1 MLNLAYGGFKLK
13 NFSFTVTALLAGML
27 LSVSALAGVV
37 EKVEKDFSPTSGVVV
52 MAASIDEYI
61 IDLDGS
67 SGVAVGDL
75 LAVVEEGA
83 QIVHPVTKK
92 ILGTLDKTMA
102 VLQVTQ
108 VKTGYSYAK
117 VLEAEASAAIDAG
130 TKLERFSNLSAI
142 FKDETG
148 VSEAM
153 YADLR
158 RALPQLEWQES
169 MSATIAD
176 LFFTVTPNGLEV
188 RDSKGVLIRSYAPE
202 KPTTV
207 AAQGIPTNL
216 ITAPV
221 VKGTSSATAG
231 GAGVAVVGGAA
242 VNALATSGAGKGAV
256 QYEASPSGE
265 TAQATT
271 GVDIF
276 NMEFPRFNK
285 VGQFKK
291 KTVMADFEKVDGKL
305 LLATTDGETIEVFSV
320 EEKLELVATGDST
333 TMGQILSLSWYQPE
347 AGEAYLAVT
356 VWHDEQISTDLLK
369 LEGSTLAPVI
379 RGYPRMVAGFD
390 VDGDMRSELLL
401 GQEFE
406 REYFY
411 GRRVDALTLRNGKFE
426 ASPPPMVLPR
436 SFQIFGAL
444 LADITGDGK
453 VEAIYIRKRR
463 LYIFQGTEQI
473 YKSSSEIGG
482 SVSTV
487 TYDVDPDAQNPM
499 INNASIEVAPVAA
512 DLNGDGRREI
522 VAPAADGN
530 ILRSV
535 GVASA
540 IDNSWLAVFKYRNG
554 MVIKGSVG
562 DRLERPLQGICIANG
577 QAYMLATDV
586 GNLLDS
592 NEASYL
598 LSIPLQ

>member
-1 MLNLAYGGFKLK
+1 LK
-13 NFSFTVTALLAGML
+13 NFSFTVTALLAGVL
-27 LSVSALAGVV
+27 LSVSALASVV

>member
-1 MLNLAYGGFKLK
+1 MK

>member
-67 SGVAVGDL
+67 TGVAVGDL

-92 ILGTLDKTMA
+92 VLGTLDKTMA

-117 VLEAEASAAIDAG
+117 VLDAEASAAIDAG

-148 VSEAM
+148 VFEAM

-188 RDSKGVLIRSYAPE
+188 RDSKGGLIRSYAPE
-202 KPTTV
+202 QPAV
-207 AAQGIPTNL
+207 AAAQSIPTNL

-221 VKGTSSATAG
+221 VTDASSATATG
-231 GAGVAVVGGAA
+231 TGMAVTGGAA
-242 VNALATSGAGKGAV
+242 VNALATPGVGKGAV
-256 QYEASPSGE
+256 QYETLPSGE
-265 TAQATT
+265 TARITT
-271 GVDIF
+271 GSDIF
-276 NMEFPRFNK
+276 SMEFPRFNK
-285 VGQFKK
+285 IGQFKK
-291 KTVMADFEKVDGKL
+291 KTAMADFEKVNGKL
-305 LLATTDGETIEVFSV
+305 LLATTDGGTIEVFSV
-320 EEKLELVATGDST
+320 GEKLESVATGDSI

-347 AGEAYLAVT
+347 PGEAYLAVT
-356 VWHDEQISTDLLK
+356 VWHDERINTDLLK
-369 LEGSTLAPVI
+369 LEGSTLEPVI
-379 RGYPRMVAGFD
+379 RGYSRMVAGFD

-406 REYFY
+406 RESFY
-411 GRRVDALTLRNGKFE
+411 GRGVDALTLRNGKFE

-586 GNLLDS
+586 GNLLES

>member
-1 MLNLAYGGFKLK
+1 MK

-67 SGVAVGDL
+67 TGVAVGDL

-92 ILGTLDKTMA
+92 VLGTLDKTMA

-117 VLEAEASAAIDAG
+117 VLNAEASAAIDAG

-148 VSEAM
+148 VFEAM

-158 RALPQLEWQES
+158 RALPQLEWQDS

-202 KPTTV
+202 QPVV
-207 AAQGIPTNL
+207 AAAQSIPTDL

-221 VKGTSSATAG
+221 ATDASSATATG
-231 GAGVAVVGGAA
+231 TGMAVTGGAA
-242 VNALATSGAGKGAV
+242 VNALATPGVGKGAV
-256 QYEASPSGE
+256 QYETLPSGE
-265 TAQATT
+265 TARITT
-271 GVDIF
+271 GSDIF
-276 NMEFPRFNK
+276 SMEFPRFNK
-285 VGQFKK
+285 IGQFKK
-291 KTVMADFEKVDGKL
+291 KTAMADFEKVNGKL
-305 LLATTDGETIEVFSV
+305 LLATTDGGTIEVFSV
-320 EEKLELVATGDST
+320 GEKLESVATGDSI

-347 AGEAYLAVT
+347 PGEAYLAVT
-356 VWHDEQISTDLLK
+356 VWHDERINTDLLK
-369 LEGSTLAPVI
+369 LEGSTLEPVI
-379 RGYPRMVAGFD
+379 RGYSRMVAGFD

-406 REYFY
+406 RESFY
-411 GRRVDALTLRNGKFE
+411 GRGVDALTLRNGKFE

-436 SFQIFGAL
+436 SFQVFGAL
-444 LADITGDGK
+444 LTDVTGDGK

-487 TYDVDPDAQNPM
+487 TYDVDPDAKNPM
-499 INNASIEVAPVAA
+499 INNASFEVAPVAA
-512 DLNGDGRREI
+512 DLDGDGRREI

-554 MVIKGSVG
+554 MIIKGSVG
-562 DRLERPLQGICIANG
+562 DKLERPLQGIGIANG

>member
-1 MLNLAYGGFKLK
+1 MK
-13 NFSFTVTALLAGML
+13 NFSFTVTALLAGVL
-27 LSVSALAGVV
+27 LSVSALASVV